1 MTTNVLRMIFF
12 YVGDESTLFV
22 VLLQGNWRSYL
33 LSYSPN
39 WERKL
44 RTMIGNKLAL
54 IPGTKL
60 VVTTSISAMRVE
72 ESISSE
78 TLEVNLSESG
88 ALIAMLELLNKR
100 LETLD
105 LISVMLEFE
114 RNLLSDINFTG
125 SPTVTFKYVKIC
137 LAFRNFKKGATP
149 VAEKAVL
156 YPNEILCYL
165 LLCDLPF
172 APSIQLRSIPFF

>member
-22 VLLQGNWRSYL
+22 VLLQGNWRLYL

-125 SPTVTFKYVKIC
+125 YSHRDIQIRENLSCVPKLQKRGNARGGESRT
-137 LAFRNFKKGATP
+137 
-149 VAEKAVL
+149 
-156 YPNEILCYL
+156 
-165 LLCDLPF
+165 LPE
-172 APSIQLRSIPFF
+172 